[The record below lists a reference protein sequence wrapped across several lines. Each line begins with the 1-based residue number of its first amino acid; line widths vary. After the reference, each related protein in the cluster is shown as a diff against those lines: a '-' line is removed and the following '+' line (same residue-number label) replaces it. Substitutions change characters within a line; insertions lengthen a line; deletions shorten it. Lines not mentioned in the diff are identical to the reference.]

1 MKLIVTEK
9 DNVAAR
15 IAHILSGGKE
25 TQAGGK
31 KGAKKSTGVPVYSYK
46 DGDGDVTVIGL
57 RGHILKVDF
66 PEGYD
71 NWEKTDLVDL
81 VKAPLIK
88 VPTVKLVMTAL
99 LKVAKGVDEVIIA
112 TDFDREGELIGVDA
126 INSVKEKSP
135 DVKVKRARF
144 SSLTEKEIKDS
155 FAHLE
160 EPYYSVASAGEARQ
174 DIDLIWGATLTR
186 GVSLASKRLGK
197 NFLSVGRVQS
207 PTLVL
212 IAEREQARV
221 AFAPEPYW
229 QIVAT
234 LEKDGEKFDATHK
247 KDRFLDGT
255 EAKTIFDGLPAEV
268 EVTSVVK
275 RERSVVPPTPFNTTS
290 FLTAASSQGFTA
302 SRAMSIAES
311 LYMAGYISYPRT
323 DNTVYPPSLDMRELL
338 GLFTG
343 SGFAEAAQK
352 ILAQA
357 EIKPTR
363 GRKQATD
370 HPPIYPTGLAR
381 KEALDERSWK
391 IYELVVRRFFGTLA
405 PPARVESIK
414 AVMDAGGQDFVA
426 RGERTIFPGWWDY
439 YYYLKRQTTMLPDV
453 KQGDILPIVDKQLL
467 AKETQ
472 PPARYSQ
479 GALIQEMERLGLG
492 TKATRHSIIK
502 NLYDRQYVYGDPVA
516 PTNLGMAMARSLKE
530 FAATISSPNMT
541 AELEKEMDNIAEGAM
556 KRDQV
561 VNDSRGVLVETVK
574 GIDAN
579 QDEIRQRVWDGIRA
593 DSVVGKCPNCG
604 SDLMIRR
611 AKKSGKR
618 FIGCSGYPDC
628 TTAYSLPPF
637 GMVFATG
644 ETCPE
649 CGAPMMKVPQKGR
662 PPWVFCPNYDCPS
675 KAEAKAKKAAKAAEE
690 AKGKEPRAKGKKSP
704 KKTQKKDKKGEGEVA

>member
-1 MKLIVTEK
+1 VKLIVTEK
-9 DNVAAR
+9 DNVASR
-15 IAHILSGGKE
+15 IAHILSAGKA

-31 KGAKKSTGVPVYSYK
+31 KGAKKTAGVPVYSYK

-81 VKAPLIK
+81 VKAPLVK

-99 LKVAKGVDEVIIA
+99 LKAAKDVDEVIIA

-135 DVKVKRARF
+135 NVDVKRARF

-155 FAHLE
+155 FAHLQ
-160 EPYYSVASAGEARQ
+160 EPFYNVASAGEARQ
-174 DIDLIWGATLTR
+174 DIDLVWGATLTR
-186 GVSLASKRLGK
+186 GISLASKRLGK

-212 IAEREQARV
+212 IAEREQARAV
-221 AFAPEPYW
+221 FIPEPYW
-229 QIVAT
+229 QIVVT
-234 LEKDGEKFDATHK
+234 LEKDGERFEAAHK
-247 KDRFLDGT
+247 KDRFSDGA
-255 EAKTIFDGLPAEV
+255 EAKAIFDALPTDCEV
-268 EVTSVVK
+268 KSIVK

-290 FLTAASSQGFTA
+290 FLTAASAQGFTA
-302 SRAMSIAES
+302 SRAMNIAES

-323 DNTVYPPSLDMRELL
+323 DNTVYPPSLDMRDVL
-338 GLFTG
+338 GLFSG
-343 SGFAEAAQK
+343 SVFGEAAQK
-352 ILAQA
+352 ISAQA

-370 HPPIYPTGLAR
+370 HPPIYPTGLAK
-381 KEALDERSWK
+381 KEALDDRSWK

-405 PPARVESIK
+405 PPARVEGIK
-414 AVMDAGGQDFVA
+414 AVMDAGGQELVA
-426 RGERTIFPGWWDY
+426 RGERTIFAGWWDY
-439 YYYLKRQTTMLPDV
+439 YYYLKRQTPALPDLTA
-453 KQGDILPIVDKQLL
+453 GDVLPIVDKQLL

-492 TKATRHSIIK
+492 TKATRHSIIQ

-530 FAATISSPNMT
+530 FATTISSPNMT
-541 AELEKEMDNIAEGAM
+541 AELEKEMDRIAEGVM
-556 KRDQV
+556 ERDQV
-561 VNDSRGVLVETVK
+561 VNDSRGMLVDTVK

-593 DSVVGKCPNCG
+593 DSIVGKCPNCG
-604 SDLMIRR
+604 NDLMIRR

-649 CGAPMMKVPQKGR
+649 CGAPKMKVPQKGR
-662 PPWVFCPNYDCPS
+662 PPWIFCPNYDCPS
-675 KAEAKAKKAAKAAEE
+675 KAEAKAKKAAKAAEAE
-690 AKGKEPRAKGKKSP
+690 KKPKRKAP
-704 KKTQKKDKKGEGEVA
+704 KKKTGTDD